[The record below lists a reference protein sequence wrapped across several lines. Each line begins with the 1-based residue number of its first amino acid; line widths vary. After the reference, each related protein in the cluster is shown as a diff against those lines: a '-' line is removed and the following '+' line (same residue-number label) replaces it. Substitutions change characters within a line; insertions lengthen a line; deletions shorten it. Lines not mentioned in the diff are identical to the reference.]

1 MLLRSLLVLP
11 FLFTAGCVIALD
23 LNDEDRHALRHR
35 HDREQGLVSGR
46 VVEASGSPVR
56 ARVAAVYASGSYSH
70 TSDSQGGFRLG
81 PLPEGRFNLKATTD
95 DGRIGLLEGL
105 ELGGDESLAGL
116 ELALEQGATLELS
129 FEGGSADSYR
139 CALFHGGARVDD
151 FTLRRG
157 ETATVVVPAGR
168 VPAQLYT
175 GKAVWAAGEAELT
188 PGQRSTLV
196 FRLD

>member
-11 FLFTAGCVIALD
+11 FLLTAGCVIALD
-23 LNDEDRHALRHR
+23 LTEEDRRALRHH
-35 HDREQGLVSGR
+35 HDEGEMLVSGH
-46 VVEASGSPVR
+46 VVEASGTPAR
-56 ARVAAVYASGSYSH
+56 ARVAAVYASGSYSR
-70 TSDSQGGFRLG
+70 TSDAQGGFRLG
-81 PLPEGRFNLKATTD
+81 PLPEGRFNLTATTD
-95 DGRIGLLEGL
+95 DGRIGMLEGL
-105 ELGGDESLAGL
+105 ELDDDESLAGL

-168 VPAQLYT
+168 VPAQLYA
-175 GKAVWAAGEAELT
+175 GKAVWAASEVQLAPGE
-188 PGQRSTLV
+188 RSTLV